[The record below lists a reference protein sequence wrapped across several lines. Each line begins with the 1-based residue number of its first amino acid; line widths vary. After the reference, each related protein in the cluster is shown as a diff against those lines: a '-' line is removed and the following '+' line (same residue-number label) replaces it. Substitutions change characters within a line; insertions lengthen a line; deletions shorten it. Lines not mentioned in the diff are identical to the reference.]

1 MGNLIATV
9 FLLLVTNFDI
19 FEFLINS
26 ESYKTLE
33 KVAVTDVEYGDIKIS
48 DIDTYKELMYT
59 GLEKNSR
66 GLVEEAIQLIPS
78 LPYAF
83 MAMATVMDNDVD
95 KYNYYDIAYTLAMNE
110 IKKVSSITEFSLIF
124 NLLEQK
130 IKYNKRNNNEENV
143 INEDQLEK
151 DQELFSAYSINAS
164 WLGISQAKEEIARA
178 KSQICRA
185 DQEPHDHDTEHSDC
199 DLANIKQNPV
209 VLRELDFENP
219 VWYDANLDDLLRNY
233 IALAGGY
240 KDIARNLLEGE
251 NNERA
256 SLDLYLKAIDT
267 YIEGISKDPEEE
279 TFILRFLYR
288 DMAYTYDD
296 LVSHPA
302 ATEIEQS
309 IFKAMATYYFGL
321 EYPLVQQLCER
332 FKGTTISGGL
342 VGSEDGKV
350 YMADYVCGRPPVYEP
365 EGPGRYEFDYNKWE
379 FVKVG

>member
-1 MGNLIATV
+1 M
-9 FLLLVTNFDI
+9 
-19 FEFLINS
+19 
-26 ESYKTLE
+26 
-33 KVAVTDVEYGDIKIS
+33 
-48 DIDTYKELMYT
+48 
-59 GLEKNSR
+59 
-66 GLVEEAIQLIPS
+66 EEAIQLIPS

-164 WLGISQAKEEIARA
+164 WLGISQAKQEIARA
-178 KSQICRA
+178 KNQICRA

-233 IALAGGY
+233 MALAGGY

-267 YIEGISKDPEEE
+267 YIC
-279 TFILRFLYR
+279 LLYTSPSPR
-288 DMAYTYDD
+288 D
-296 LVSHPA
+296 
-302 ATEIEQS
+302 
-309 IFKAMATYYFGL
+309 
-321 EYPLVQQLCER
+321 
-332 FKGTTISGGL
+332 
-342 VGSEDGKV
+342 
-350 YMADYVCGRPPVYEP
+350 
-365 EGPGRYEFDYNKWE
+365 
-379 FVKVG
+379 

>member
-1 MGNLIATV
+1 
-9 FLLLVTNFDI
+9 
-19 FEFLINS
+19 
-26 ESYKTLE
+26 
-33 KVAVTDVEYGDIKIS
+33 
-48 DIDTYKELMYT
+48 MYR

-233 IALAGGY
+233 MALAGGY

-251 NNERA
+251 NNLPLGVQLIGDRY
-256 SLDLYLKAIDT
+256 DDH
-267 YIEGISKDPEEE
+267 
-279 TFILRFLYR
+279 RFLGV
-288 DMAYTYDD
+288 ANW
-296 LVSHPA
+296 
-302 ATEIEQS
+302 
-309 IFKAMATYYFGL
+309 L
-321 EYPLVQQLCER
+321 EKEC
-332 FKGTTISGGL
+332 
-342 VGSEDGKV
+342 
-350 YMADYVCGRPPVYEP
+350 
-365 EGPGRYEFDYNKWE
+365 NN
-379 FVKVG
+379 

>member
-1 MGNLIATV
+1 MEVIVEGLIRETD
-9 FLLLVTNFDI
+9 T
-19 FEFLINS
+19 FEF
-26 ESYKTLE
+26 
-33 KVAVTDVEYGDIKIS
+33 
-48 DIDTYKELMYT
+48 
-59 GLEKNSR
+59 
-66 GLVEEAIQLIPS
+66 
-78 LPYAF
+78 
-83 MAMATVMDNDVD
+83 
-95 KYNYYDIAYTLAMNE
+95 
-110 IKKVSSITEFSLIF
+110 
-124 NLLEQK
+124 
-130 IKYNKRNNNEENV
+130 
-143 INEDQLEK
+143 
-151 DQELFSAYSINAS
+151 
-164 WLGISQAKEEIARA
+164 
-178 KSQICRA
+178 
-185 DQEPHDHDTEHSDC
+185 
-199 DLANIKQNPV
+199 
-209 VLRELDFENP
+209 
-219 VWYDANLDDLLRNY
+219 
-233 IALAGGY
+233 
-240 KDIARNLLEGE
+240 EGE

>member
-1 MGNLIATV
+1 
-9 FLLLVTNFDI
+9 
-19 FEFLINS
+19 
-26 ESYKTLE
+26 
-33 KVAVTDVEYGDIKIS
+33 
-48 DIDTYKELMYT
+48 
-59 GLEKNSR
+59 
-66 GLVEEAIQLIPS
+66 
-78 LPYAF
+78 

-219 VWYDANLDDLLRNY
+219 VWYDANLDL
-233 IALAGGY
+233 
-240 KDIARNLLEGE
+240 
-251 NNERA
+251 
-256 SLDLYLKAIDT
+256 SLIH
-267 YIEGISKDPEEE
+267 I
-279 TFILRFLYR
+279 
-288 DMAYTYDD
+288 
-296 LVSHPA
+296 
-302 ATEIEQS
+302 
-309 IFKAMATYYFGL
+309 
-321 EYPLVQQLCER
+321 
-332 FKGTTISGGL
+332 
-342 VGSEDGKV
+342 
-350 YMADYVCGRPPVYEP
+350 
-365 EGPGRYEFDYNKWE
+365 
-379 FVKVG
+379 